1 MADFFDLSTL
11 DGSNGFIING
21 LFAGSRLGQSVSSAG
36 DINGDGIADIVIGAD
51 ATSVL
56 TNPGAAYVLFGRS
69 GEFSSNISLNSLNGS
84 NGFAIRGRA
93 IDDSTGFSVSNAG
106 DVNGDGITD
115 LIVGARF
122 ADVRGKDSGES
133 FVIFGRRGG
142 FPAEIRLDNLGG
154 NGFVI
159 PGIAPDDR
167 SGRAVSGAGDVNGDG
182 VDDFLVGATLASTNL
197 AEKSGQVYVVFGNR
211 NFPPELDLLS
221 LNGSNGFAIDGI
233 NSGDDVGFSISRA
246 GDVNGDGFADLII
259 GAPGARNSTGQAYV
273 IFGRAGGFPKS
284 LEPETLNGSNGFI
297 INGIARGDQAG
308 RIVSSAGDLN
318 QDGFADLLIGA
329 RAADP
334 NGNLDAGQAYVVFG
348 SAAGFPA
355 QLNLAD
361 LNGRNGFAINGVAG
375 DALGSSGTG
384 IGDFNGDGLNDLIVG
399 APGADTAGRSNPG
412 RAYIIFGRSGGFPA
426 TVDVANL
433 TSAEGIILNGVSPNA
448 LTGRSLAG
456 IGDFNND
463 GVADILIGAPNATVR
478 GSNVGQAY
486 VLFGRAGERPLES
499 NFGLKLTPPLIDAS
513 GVTIG
518 SISVDLAAETLVI
531 NRPQP
536 IRRTVT
542 GFTNVIGTALND
554 RITGSAAT
562 NSLVGGSGDDT
573 LLGADGND
581 TLVGGTGN
589 DTLQGGS
596 GNDKLVG
603 NEGNDRL
610 RGGPGRDRFIFDLNA
625 RFQRQAMGVDRVLD
639 FRRGQDK
646 LVLDRTTF
654 RTLKRGRF
662 TSFKQVQNRRQAQR
676 SDAQFTYIRR
686 TGSLFYNANGERNG
700 FGSGGLFADFR
711 NGLNLTSSDFAVRP

>member
-154 NGFVI
+154 NGFTI
-159 PGIAPDDR
+159 PGIAADDR

-182 VDDFLVGATLASTNL
+182 VGDFLVGATLASTNL

-246 GDVNGDGFADLII
+246 GDVNRDGFADLII
-259 GAPGARNSTGQAYV
+259 GAPGARNGTGQAYV

-308 RIVSSAGDLN
+308 RMVSSAGDLN

-433 TSAEGIILNGVSPNA
+433 TSAEGIVLNGVSPNA
-448 LTGRSLAG
+448 LTGRSLDG

-513 GVTIG
+513 GVTVG

-573 LLGADGND
+573 LLGAEGND
-581 TLVGGTGN
+581 TLVGGTGH

-646 LVLDRTTF
+646 IVLDRTTF

>member
-21 LFAGSRLGQSVSSAG
+21 LFAGSRLGQSVSSGG
-36 DINGDGIADIVIGAD
+36 DINGDGIADIIIGAD

-69 GEFSSNISLNSLNGS
+69 GEFPSNVSLNSLNGS

-122 ADVRGKDSGES
+122 SDVRGKDSGES
-133 FVIFGRRGG
+133 FVIFGRRSG
-142 FPAEIRLDNLGG
+142 FPAEIRLDNLGS

-159 PGIAPDDR
+159 PGIAADDR

-197 AEKSGQVYVVFGNR
+197 AQKSGQVYVVFGNR
-211 NFPPELDLLS
+211 NFPPEFNLLS

-233 NSGDDVGFSISRA
+233 SSGDDVGFSISRA
-246 GDVNGDGFADLII
+246 GDVNRDGFADLII
-259 GAPGARNSTGQAYV
+259 GAPGARNGTGQAYV
-273 IFGRAGGFPKS
+273 IFGRAGGFPQS

-308 RIVSSAGDLN
+308 RMVNSAGDLN

-329 RAADP
+329 RTADP

-375 DALGSSGTG
+375 DALGSSGAG

-412 RAYIIFGRSGGFPA
+412 RAYIIFGRPGGFPA

-433 TSAEGIILNGVSPNA
+433 TSAEGIVLNGVSPNA
-448 LTGRSLAG
+448 LTSRSLAG

-513 GVTIG
+513 SVTVG

-554 RITGSAAT
+554 RITGSAVA
-562 NSLVGGSGDDT
+562 NSLVGGGGDDT
-573 LLGADGND
+573 LLGAEGND

-596 GNDKLVG
+596 GNDTLVG

-610 RGGPGRDRFIFDLNA
+610 RGGPGRDRFIFDMNA

-639 FRRGQDK
+639 FRRRQDK
-646 LVLDRTTF
+646 IVLDRTTF

-662 TSFKQVQNRRQAQR
+662 TSFKQVRNRRQAQR

-711 NGLNLTSSDFAVRP
+711 NGLNLTISDFAVRP